1 MKVASTV
8 LLVLV
13 TACAPRLLGIVPSGQ
28 RLSLDVSPLG
38 EAGEELHLQAGR
50 RHLVV
55 FWASWCARC
64 RPAVQRTRALTGV
77 VVHAVSVDAD
87 PRMAS
92 ATASSWG
99 IEHWWWDR
107 EARAAT
113 RLGVRRLPTL
123 VLTDRAG
130 RIRHVFEGW
139 DESVEA
145 RLHAA
150 IAAGGR

>member
-1 MKVASTV
+1 M
-8 LLVLV
+8 LLLLFA
-13 TACAPRLLGIVPSGQ
+13 TACAPRLVGIVPSGQ
-28 RLSLDVSPLG
+28 RLSLDVAPL
-38 EAGEELHLQAGR
+38 EHDAGKLRLQAGR

-64 RPAVQRTRALTGV
+64 RPAVQRTRELTGV
-77 VVHAVSVDAD
+77 VVHAISVDAD
-87 PRMAS
+87 PRKAS

-99 IEHWWWDR
+99 LEGWLWDR

-123 VLTDRAG
+123 VLTDRDG

-139 DESVEA
+139 DESVEV
-145 RLHAA
+145 RLRGA